1 MRDLDKRDLLRIAG
15 GLAVFTGLQPLAALA
30 QPPKDNPFTLGV
42 AAGDPAP
49 DGFVIWTRL
58 ATQPLEFGGGLPMRA
73 IKVRWEVAEDDAFRR
88 IVQSGEAIARPELGH
103 SVHVEVAGLRPAVRY
118 WYRFH
123 AGEASSRVGRAR
135 TAPALNAS
143 PARVRIGVAGCQHY
157 EQGLYTAYAHL
168 AAEEE
173 LDAVFHYGD
182 YIYEGRGGV
191 ACLPVNGDKTC
202 FRRHAGDE
210 IYSLDDYRRRYAQ
223 YKTDPDLQAAHAVA
237 AFIPTFDDHEVDNNW
252 AGASDQDGAPPEI
265 FALRRAAALQT
276 WYENMPVRQAQFPV
290 ASAVQAYRRIQYGRL
305 LRIHAL
311 DTRQYRSGLICG
323 GGRPGAPCEPL
334 GTPGT
339 MLGAAQEAWLAQGL
353 SQPSGWNL
361 LAQQVMVM
369 PFVYPPSR
377 AAGPS
382 NQDAWSGRPDARQRL
397 VQTIQERRLTN
408 VVIATGDVH
417 KHHAGVVPEREGALD
432 SRPVATEF
440 VSTSIS
446 SGGDGEDMPTGWENV
461 AAENPQCRLSNARRG
476 YQVFDIRPGSWT
488 TDLRVV
494 DKVSAPG
501 GRLSTLA
508 RFVVEPGRAGLNP
521 A

>member
-1 MRDLDKRDLLRIAG
+1 MQELDKRRLLRLAAG
-15 GLAVFTGLQPLAALA
+15 LTAFTGLQPMIALA
-30 QPPKDNPFTLGV
+30 QAPKDDPFTLGV

-58 ATQPLEFGGGLPMRA
+58 APRPLDHGGGLPMKA
-73 IKVRWEVAEDDAFRR
+73 ITVRWEVAEDDAFQR
-88 IVQSGEAIARPELGH
+88 IILSGAAVARPELGH
-103 SVHVEVAGLRPAVRY
+103 SVHVELVGLKPATRY

-123 AGEASSRVGRAR
+123 SGQASSRVGRAR
-135 TAPALNAS
+135 TAPALDAS
-143 PARVRIGVAGCQHY
+143 PVRVRLGVAGCQHY

-168 AAEEE
+168 AAEAE

-182 YIYEGRGGV
+182 YIYEGRDGV

-210 IYSLDDYRRRYAQ
+210 LYSLDDYRRRYAQ

-252 AGASDQDGAPPEI
+252 AGPSDQDGTPPEI
-265 FALRRAAALQT
+265 FALRRAAALQA
-276 WYENMPVRQAQFPV
+276 WYENMPVRRAQFPTGGRLT
-290 ASAVQAYRRIQYGRL
+290 AHRRIQYGGL

-311 DTRQYRSGLICG
+311 DTRQYRSGLVCG
-323 GGRPGAPCEPL
+323 GGRPGSPCEPI
-334 GTPGT
+334 GAPGT
-339 MLGAAQEAWLAQGL
+339 MLGAAQETWLAEGL
-353 SQPSGWNL
+353 AQPTRWNL

-369 PFVYPPSR
+369 PFVYPASR
-377 AAGPS
+377 PTGRANEDS
-382 NQDAWSGRPDARQRL
+382 WSGRPDARQRL
-397 VQTIQERRLTN
+397 VRTIQERGLTN

-417 KHHAGVVPEREGALD
+417 KHHAGVVPGREAALD
-432 SRPVATEF
+432 SAPVATEF

-446 SGGDGEDMPTGWENV
+446 SGGDGYDMPPGWEGV
-461 AAENPQCRLSNARRG
+461 AGDNPQCRLSNGRRG
-476 YQVFDIRPGSWT
+476 YQVFDIRPDAWT

-508 RFVVEPGRAGLNP
+508 RFTVEPGRPGLHT
-521 A
+521 